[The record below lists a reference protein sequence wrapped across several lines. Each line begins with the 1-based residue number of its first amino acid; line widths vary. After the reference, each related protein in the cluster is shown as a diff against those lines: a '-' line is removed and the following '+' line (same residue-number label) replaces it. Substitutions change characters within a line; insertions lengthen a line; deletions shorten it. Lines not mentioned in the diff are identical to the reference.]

1 MQRVAT
7 SVTDYLNQLP
17 ETQKTAVEKLYSLLK
32 KKLPK
37 GFTETMQYGMI
48 TFVVPHSIYPNGYHC
63 KPTDALP
70 FVSLAAQKNFIAL
83 YHMGIYAFA
92 ELQEWF
98 VEEYSK
104 HSTGK
109 LDMGKSCI
117 RFKKP
122 AEIPYKLIEALAT
135 KITVKQWIEKYETMK
150 K

>member
-48 TFVVPHSIYPNGYHC
+48 TFVVPHSIYPSGYHC

-70 FVSLAAQKNFIAL
+70 FISIAAQKNFIAL
-83 YHMGIYAFA
+83 YHMGIYSFT

-122 AEIPYKLIEALAT
+122 TDIPYTLIEELAA